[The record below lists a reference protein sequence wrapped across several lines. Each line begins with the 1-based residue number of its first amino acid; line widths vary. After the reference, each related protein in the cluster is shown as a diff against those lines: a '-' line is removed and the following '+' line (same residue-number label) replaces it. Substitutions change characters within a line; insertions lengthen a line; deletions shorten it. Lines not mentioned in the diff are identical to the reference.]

1 MDIVLQTH
9 QVTNQSPIYTI
20 DRNLYAEDPILQS
33 WVNEATNHIKSK
45 PCKKIKE
52 SLTTSGQ
59 YWGSYLTSD
68 LARLA
73 NEFKPQLK
81 NYNQKGMRIDSVE
94 FHPAYHTL
102 MAKSVEEGLH
112 CSIWDDSDEVKL
124 GVANQIRAARL
135 YLTAQ
140 TECGHICPLTMT
152 NASIAALSN
161 SNDLVKSWK
170 PQILSRKYDG
180 NSDLFANKT
189 GVTLGMG
196 MTEKQGGTDVR
207 ANRTTASY
215 NKNTKMWSLIGHK
228 WFLSAPMSDAF
239 LVLAQTKK
247 GLSCFL
253 MPRIL
258 PNGQPNGI
266 RIERLKN
273 KLGNSSNATCEA
285 EFHDAQAFLVGEEKN
300 GIATILEMVSLTRL
314 DCAVASAGL
323 MRAALAR
330 AVHHCR
336 HRSVF
341 GKNLIDQP
349 IMTYVLA
356 DMSLDVCAAT
366 LLTLRLAYA
375 LDKAKTDQNEA
386 MFARLMTPVVKY
398 WVCKIAPALVY
409 EAMECLGGNGYVEDG
424 DMARIYREAPVNS
437 IWEGSGNVMALDTL
451 RVLSTEPAAFEVILT
466 EISETL
472 GEDSD
477 EIVGRLSLIMEG
489 CQSNPGMT
497 RTLCEEIAI
506 CVSAGL
512 LREYTTELMY
522 DMFLFDKRDLS
533 RRFTY
538 GSLGKKE
545 YDCKSVLDFVFP
557 ISD

>member
-1 MDIVLQTH
+1 MVSVLQTH
-9 QVTNQSPIYTI
+9 EVTNQSPIYSI
-20 DRNLYAEDPILQS
+20 ERNLYADDPVVQS
-33 WVNEATNHIKSK
+33 WVNEAVKHIQPKSNK
-45 PCKKIKE
+45 QIKE
-52 SLTTSGQ
+52 SLNSSGQ
-59 YWGSYLTSD
+59 FWGSYLASEY
-68 LARLA
+68 ARLA
-73 NEFKPQLK
+73 NESKPQLK
-81 NYNQKGMRIDSVE
+81 NYDQKGSRIDMVE
-94 FHPAYHTL
+94 FHPAYHSL
-102 MAKSVEEGLH
+102 MTKSVEEGLH
-112 CSIWDDSDEVKL
+112 CSVWEDSAEVQH
-124 GVANQIRAARL
+124 GVANQIRAIRL

-152 NASIAALSN
+152 NASVAALSH
-161 SNDLVKSWK
+161 STKQTEFWK
-170 PQILSRKYDG
+170 PQILTRKYDG
-180 NSDLFANKT
+180 NPGLFTMKP

-207 ANRTTASY
+207 ANTTQASY
-215 NKNTKMWSLIGHK
+215 NKSSNTWSLIGHK

-239 LVLAQTKK
+239 LVLAQTQK

-258 PNGQPNGI
+258 LDGQHNNL

-285 EFHDAQAFLVGEEKN
+285 EFHGALAFMVGDEGN

-336 HRSVF
+336 HRMVF

-349 IMTYVLA
+349 IMSYVLA

-366 LLTLRLAYA
+366 LLTLRLARA
-375 LDKAKTDQNEA
+375 LDNATTDQNEA
-386 MFARLMTPVVKY
+386 MFARMMTPVVKY

-409 EAMECLGGNGYVEDG
+409 EAMECLGGNGYVEEG

-451 RVLSTEPAAFEVILT
+451 RVLNTEPEAFEVVIA
-466 EISETL
+466 EIGESL
-472 GEDSD
+472 GEDSA
-477 EIVGRLSLIMEG
+477 EKVKQLSLVRDNCMT
-489 CQSNPGMT
+489 NPGMT

-512 LREYTTELMY
+512 LRQYTTELMY

-538 GSLGKKE
+538 GSLGNKN
-545 YDCKSVLDFVFP
+545 YDCNSVLEFVCP
-557 ISD
+557 TS

>member
-1 MDIVLQTH
+1 MNIVIQTH
-9 QVTNQSPIYTI
+9 QVSNQSPIYAL
-20 DRNLYAEDPILQS
+20 DRNLFNEDPILQS
-33 WVNEATNHIKSK
+33 WVQESIEQS
-45 PCKKIKE
+45 KIKKGKRIFD
-52 SLTTSGQ
+52 SLSASGK
-59 YWGSYLTSD
+59 YWGSYFTAD
-68 LARLA
+68 IARLA
-73 NEFKPQLK
+73 NEYSPQLK
-81 NYNQKGMRIDSVE
+81 NYNQKGMRIDTVE
-94 FHPAYHTL
+94 FHPAYHSV

-112 CSIWDDSDEVKL
+112 CSVWDNSDEVNHQI
-124 GVANQIRAARL
+124 ANQIRAARL
-135 YLTAQ
+135 YITAQ

-152 NASIAALSN
+152 NASIAALS
-161 SNDLVKSWK
+161 KSPKLMATWK
-170 PQILSRKYDG
+170 PVILSREYDG
-180 NSDLFANKT
+180 THEPFNKKA

-207 ANRTTASY
+207 ANTTIASY
-215 NKNTKMWSLIGHK
+215 NKNSKMWSLIGHK

-239 LVLAQTKK
+239 LVLAQSKK

-253 MPRIL
+253 VPRFL
-258 PNGQPNGI
+258 PDGQQNGI

-273 KLGNSSNATCEA
+273 KLGNTSNATCEA
-285 EFHDAQAFLVGEEKN
+285 EFHNAQAYLIGEENN

-314 DCAVASAGL
+314 DCAIASAGL

-330 AVHHCR
+330 AVHHCQ
-336 HRSVF
+336 HRTAF
-341 GKNLIDQP
+341 GKKLINQP

-356 DMSLDVCAAT
+356 DMCLDVSAAT
-366 LLTLRLAYA
+366 LLTMRLASA
-375 LDKAKTDQNEA
+375 IDHIKSEPSEA

-451 RVLSTEPAAFEVILT
+451 RVLNTEPEAFDVVLAELG
-466 EISETL
+466 ETL
-472 GEDSD
+472 GPDSK
-477 EIVGRLSLIMEG
+477 EIVTRLQSIKES
-489 CQSNPGMT
+489 CESNPGMT

-512 LREYTTELMY
+512 LRQYTTELMY
-522 DMFLFDKRDLS
+522 EMFLFDKRDLS

-538 GSLGKKE
+538 GSLGKKK
-545 YDCKSVLDFVFP
+545 YDCKSVLDFAFP
-557 ISD
+557 NAN

>member
-9 QVTNQSPIYTI
+9 KVSNQSPIYAI
-20 DRNLYAEDPILQS
+20 DRNLFSEDPILQS
-33 WVNEATNHIKSK
+33 WVQESIKQSK
-45 PCKKIKE
+45 IKKGKKIID
-52 SLTTSGQ
+52 SLSASGKF
-59 YWGSYLTSD
+59 WGSYFTAD
-68 LARLA
+68 IARLA
-73 NEFKPQLK
+73 NEFEPQLK
-81 NYNQKGMRIDSVE
+81 TYNQKGIRIDSVE
-94 FHPAYHTL
+94 FHPAYHSV
-102 MAKSVEEGLH
+102 MAESVKEGLH
-112 CSIWDDSDEVKL
+112 CSIWDGTDEVNHQI
-124 GVANQIRAARL
+124 ANQIRAARL
-135 YLTAQ
+135 YITAQ

-152 NASIAALSN
+152 NASIAALSR
-161 SNDLVKSWK
+161 SPKLMETWK
-170 PQILSRKYDG
+170 PAILSREYDG
-180 NSDLFANKT
+180 THEPFNKKS

-207 ANRTTASY
+207 ANTTVASY
-215 NKNTKMWSLIGHK
+215 NKNSKMWSLIGHK

-253 MPRIL
+253 LPRFL
-258 PNGQPNGI
+258 PDGQQNGI

-273 KLGNSSNATCEA
+273 KLGNTSNATCEA
-285 EFHDAQAFLVGEEKN
+285 EFHNAQAYLIGEENN

-330 AVHHCR
+330 AVHHCQ
-336 HRSVF
+336 HRTAF

-356 DMSLDVCAAT
+356 DMCLDVSAAT
-366 LLTLRLAYA
+366 LLTMRLAYA
-375 LDKAKTDQNEA
+375 IDHAKSDPNEG

-451 RVLSTEPAAFEVILT
+451 RVLNTEPEAFDIVLAELGN
-466 EISETL
+466 TL
-472 GEDSD
+472 GPDSE
-477 EIVGRLSLIMEG
+477 EIITRLQSIKES
-489 CQSNPGMT
+489 CESNPGMT

-512 LREYTTELMY
+512 LRQYTTELMY

-538 GSLGKKE
+538 GSLGKKK
-545 YDCKSVLDFVFP
+545 YNCKSVLEFAFP
-557 ISD
+557 NGN